1 MDVLKLINNL
11 LYRECSSC
19 IPLGLKGGK
28 LGIAIFWALYSEKVM
43 NASCRKRATRIL
55 NDIIVNIELLSDS
68 FLSGKMGFGWG
79 MFFLINRG
87 ILSLDSEMQN
97 LLNYISRLSSYSL
110 DGHPFQLS
118 LDDCLFSKG
127 ICKLKQRT
135 CYENISRYIIDEE
148 LIVFVDECEN
158 LLSCK
163 IEKIYTP
170 EQLTLQEL
178 NSLLYFLKEIK
189 SRKIFPFKANLLIS
203 RIEELYNKKKI
214 TFDSFIRGIL
224 TAMVIIGILYL
235 VNRLS
240 GVLLPF
246 FIAWLIAYLTYPM
259 VIFFQNKLRL
269 RNRVISILVV
279 LLVLLSIITLAFV
292 GLVPPIIEEFGKL
305 KELLTAY
312 FIEGSKQAA
321 IPGTVANFIKEH
333 IDMLK
338 IHEALN
344 ESNFAN
350 TMRNVLPQVWALL
363 TQSVNIVF
371 SVFTSF
377 IILLY
382 TFFILLD
389 YEAIARGWIKLIP
402 ARHREMTVHIVT
414 DVQDGMN
421 KYFRG
426 QAFVAFCVGILF
438 SIGFLI
444 IDFPLAIG
452 FGLFIGLLN
461 MVPYLQLI
469 AFIPTVLLALLKAAD
484 TGENFWWILFCA
496 FLVFCIV
503 QIIQDGLIV
512 PKVMGKITGLNPAI
526 ILLSLSVWGALMGI
540 VGMIIALPCTSLMLS
555 YYQRYIR
562 IKEKEFSGGI
572 EHSDFQHKENS
583 NEK

>member
-1 MDVLKLINNL
+1 MI
-11 LYRECSSC
+11 
-19 IPLGLKGGK
+19 
-28 LGIAIFWALYSEKVM
+28 
-43 NASCRKRATRIL
+43 
-55 NDIIVNIELLSDS
+55 
-68 FLSGKMGFGWG
+68 
-79 MFFLINRG
+79 
-87 ILSLDSEMQN
+87 Q
-97 LLNYISRLSSYSL
+97 
-110 DGHPFQLS
+110 
-118 LDDCLFSKG
+118 
-127 ICKLKQRT
+127 
-135 CYENISRYIIDEE
+135 
-148 LIVFVDECEN
+148 
-158 LLSCK
+158 
-163 IEKIYTP
+163 
-170 EQLTLQEL
+170 
-178 NSLLYFLKEIK
+178 
-189 SRKIFPFKANLLIS
+189 
-203 RIEELYNKKKI
+203 KKI

-426 QAFVAFCVGILF
+426 QAFVAFCVGIL
-438 SIGFLI
+438 
-444 IDFPLAIG
+444 
-452 FGLFIGLLN
+452 N